1 MESPLFKTED
11 TPFFAFLN
19 HEGLKAIEK
28 YDNIKDKTDIT
39 VDIGMKGRI
48 I

>member
-1 MESPLFKTED
+1 MECSLFKTED
-11 TPFFAFLN
+11 TPFFALLN

-39 VDIGMKGRI
+39 VDVGMKGRI

>member
-1 MESPLFKTED
+1 
-11 TPFFAFLN
+11 
-19 HEGLKAIEK
+19 LKAIEK

-39 VDIGMKGRI
+39 VDVGMKGRI

>member
-1 MESPLFKTED
+1 V
-11 TPFFAFLN
+11 FLN